1 MLRLTG
7 MIVSRYFQRGSD
19 PLPLHTHN
27 DIRTVRVVT
36 LRGAQTL
43 LVRMRET
50 VRVCGKEL
58 SGRDV
63 GALSQVQ
70 QVVKG
75 LVVNVVSGSDRL
87 GVNGSKRRKH
97 KQADGAQCGGGSGSV
112 ASSSASAGA
121 AGDGKEGGRET
132 AAQTVERVEVF
143 VRWLCE
149 VSCVT

>member
-63 GALSQVQ
+63 GALSQLQ

-75 LVVNVVSGSDRL
+75 LVVSGSDRL